1 MTDWTPPNIKVQK
14 SSLDFWNTYLRDNME
29 HIKAPPNSQYAPAYA
44 NSFLSTASTS
54 FVDISSDY
62 SLTIETFGGDLLI
75 SLSGNAENAYFD
87 IAINGSRLGGVD
99 GIQKVRANRAS
110 LNINWIHQ
118 GLAPGTHTISAQWKD
133 IGGGSRIYRNFMP
146 IFNVREFS

>member
-14 SSLDFWNTYLRDNME
+14 SSLDFWNTYLRDNMT
-29 HIKAPPNSQYAPAYA
+29 HIKNPPNSQYAPVYD
-44 NSFLSTASTS
+44 NSSLSTASTT

-75 SLSGNAENAYFD
+75 TLSGNAERAYFD
-87 IAINGSRLGGVD
+87 IAIDGSRLGGID
-99 GIQKVRANRAS
+99 GIQKVAVRAS

-118 GLAPGTHTISAQWKD
+118 GLAPGTHTISAQWRD
-133 IGGGSRIYRNFMP
+133 ISAGASALHRNFMP